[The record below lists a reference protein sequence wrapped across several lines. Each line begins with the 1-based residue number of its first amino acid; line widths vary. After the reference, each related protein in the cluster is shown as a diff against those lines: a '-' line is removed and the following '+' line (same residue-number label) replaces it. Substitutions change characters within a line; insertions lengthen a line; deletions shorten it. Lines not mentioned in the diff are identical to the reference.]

1 MPEFAYVARDPS
13 GEKVTGVIDAANR
26 REVLAAL
33 AARSLFP
40 VQVRGESPVA
50 DRQRVG
56 RVPAQLMAAFYAQ
69 LADLLASGV
78 PLLRAL
84 EVLRKQASH
93 RVLNAVLEQVHRRVE
108 DGATLGDAMA
118 RFESVFGEMAVS
130 MVRAG
135 GEGGFLEE
143 ALSRVAE
150 FTEIQEDLR
159 KRTFG
164 AMAYPMVLAAVGV
177 IVVTVLM
184 VFFVPKFEPL
194 FDNLRRRNELPV
206 VTEALLA
213 VSGMFQRWGWIA
225 IGGAAV
231 SAWLTRRWLRT
242 EPGRWWR
249 DQTKLRLP
257 IVGHIFRN
265 LAVARFCRVLGTL
278 LRNGVPI
285 IRALE
290 ISSQATG
297 NRVLGAA
304 IQEATENITAGQPL
318 AEPLAEC
325 EHFPATVVEMIAVAE
340 QSNTLE
346 KVLLNIANSLERNT
360 WRQLDLAV
368 RLLEPIMLM
377 LLAGVVLVL
386 VIALLF
392 PVLKMSTAIG

>member
-1 MPEFAYVARDPS
+1 MPEFAYVARDAS

-40 VQVRGESPVA
+40 VQVHGESVVA
-50 DRQRVG
+50 DRQQVG
-56 RVPAQLMAAFYAQ
+56 RVPAHLMAAFYSQ

-84 EVLRKQASH
+84 EVLRKQTSH
-93 RVLNAVLEQVHRRVE
+93 RVLGGVLEQVYRRVE
-108 DGATLGDAMA
+108 DGAPLGDAMR

-159 KRTFG
+159 KRTLG
-164 AMAYPMVLAAVGV
+164 AMAYPMVLASVGL

-184 VFFVPKFEPL
+184 LFFVPKFEPL

-206 VTEALLA
+206 ITEALLG
-213 VSGMFQRWGWIA
+213 VSGVFQRWGWIA
-225 IGGAAV
+225 IAAAAV
-231 SAWLTRRWLRT
+231 FAWFGRRWLRS

-257 IVGHIFRN
+257 IVGRIFRN

-290 ISSQATG
+290 ISSEATG

-304 IQEATENITAGQPL
+304 IQRATENITAGQPL
-318 AEPLAEC
+318 AEPLAAC
-325 EHFPATVVEMIAVAE
+325 EHFPITVVEMIAVAE

-346 KVLLNIANSLERNT
+346 KVLLDIANSLERNT

-368 RLLEPIMLM
+368 RLLEPVMLM
-377 LLAGVVLVL
+377 LLAAVVLVL